1 MKCLPTSRESFR
13 RLFQLAAVLLL
24 ACGHAAVN
32 AQLLPGFRASG
43 QFDEQQMIIENPARG
58 TRILVNAPLTGFG
71 KDDRVLL
78 VLYALPNGNTIEQ
91 TFGKRLEEGD
101 DWHFDI
107 QHIGAQTRFLR
118 RTLTDRTLVV
128 AYMENSRK
136 SWPAWST
143 NTPGYA
149 EEVKRIT
156 DEITALFVPWD
167 PELALNGH
175 SGGGRFIF
183 SCLDAFDRIP
193 DMVVRISF
201 LDSNYGW
208 ENDSYGPKIVS
219 WLASAKNR
227 HLCTL
232 AYNDSVVIYNG
243 KPLVSPTGGTWYRS
257 GVMRDYLAQ
266 WYRLKKRERDSLTW
280 YSSGDRR
287 IEFIFKLNP
296 EGKIFHTQQVEYNGF
311 INSML
316 SGTKHEQK
324 GYRYFGPR
332 AYNDFVSDTVVIPLR
347 RLNIPPRDPAAESG
361 SEFMNRISDLPLE
374 KREEEIHSAV
384 ASGNIPGFLRETV
397 TLKGTFN
404 DLNGT
409 PHTLEYE
416 VMPDYLAIGSDSDFC
431 RIPMTPGT
439 AQRLADL
446 FGCSLL
452 TAKLSDHIWANA
464 EVRLVP
470 FNYVPVG
477 NANEL
482 VTKFAEHNAQIEK
495 QLAEAGGR
503 HGQLVAGIKKDVI
516 ISSRIAERPDRVV
529 IYGWHKT
536 DGKPIQ
542 PVYSGHIWWYV
553 DYSHGIR
560 FMNAQV
566 LLDGRPVL
574 VYDLL
579 KDPVLFRVV
588 TDEEGP
594 YADSVYPV
602 NDYMKK

>member
-1 MKCLPTSRESFR
+1 MKCLLISRESIR
-13 RLFQLAAVLLL
+13 RFSQLAAVLLL
-24 ACGHAAVN
+24 SCGNAAVN

-43 QFDEQQMIIENPARG
+43 LFDEQQIIIENQALG
-58 TRILVNAPLTGFG
+58 TRILINAPMIGFG

-91 TFGKRLEEGD
+91 TSGKKLREGD

-107 QHIGAQTRFLR
+107 QHIAAQTRFLR
-118 RTLTDRTLVV
+118 RVVTDRTLVV
-128 AYMENSRK
+128 AYLENSRK

-143 NTPGYA
+143 GTPGYA
-149 EEVKRIT
+149 EEVKRMADGIS
-156 DEITALFVPWD
+156 ALFAPWD

-183 SCLDAFDRIP
+183 SYLDAVDRIP
-193 DMVVRISF
+193 DSVVRIAF

-208 ENDSYGPKIVS
+208 ENDSYGPKVVS
-219 WLASAKNR
+219 WLASGKKR
-227 HLCTL
+227 HLCTM

-257 GVMRDYLAQ
+257 SIMRDYLSQ
-266 WYRLKKRERDSLTW
+266 SFWLKKHERDSLTW
-280 YSSGDRR
+280 FASADRR
-287 IEFIFKLNP
+287 IEFIFKPNP

-311 INSML
+311 IHSML
-316 SGTKHEQK
+316 SGTRHEQK
-324 GYRYFGPR
+324 GYRYFGSR
-332 AYNDFVSDTVVIPLR
+332 AYGDFISDTIIVPVR
-347 RLNIPPRDPAAESG
+347 RLNIPPRDPASETG
-361 SEFMNRISDLPLE
+361 SEFMNRIGDLPRE
-374 KREEEIHSAV
+374 EREEEIYRAA

-397 TLKGTFN
+397 LLNGTFN

-416 VMPDYLAIGSDSDFC
+416 VMPDYLAIGSDEDFC

-446 FGCSLL
+446 FGGSLL
-452 TAKLSDHIWANA
+452 TSKLSDHIWAKA
-464 EVRLVP
+464 DFKLVP

-482 VTKFAEHNAQIEK
+482 VSKFAEHNAQIER

-503 HGQLVAGIKKDVI
+503 CGQLVAGIKKDVI

-529 IYGWHKT
+529 IYGWHKP

-574 VYDLL
+574 VTDLL

-588 TDEEGP
+588 TDEEGSLTV
-594 YADSVYPV
+594 SVYPV
-602 NDYMKK
+602 NEDLKK

>member
-1 MKCLPTSRESFR
+1 MLLVFS
-13 RLFQLAAVLLL
+13 QAAL
-24 ACGHAAVN
+24 N

-43 QFDEQQMIIENPARG
+43 LFDEQQMIIDNSPPG
-58 TRILVNAPLTGFG
+58 TRILVNAPINGFG

-91 TFGKRLEEGD
+91 TFGKKLREDD

-118 RTLTDRTLVV
+118 KTVTDRTVVV
-128 AYMENSRK
+128 AYLENSRK
-136 SWPAWST
+136 SWPAWSA
-143 NTPGYA
+143 NTPVYA
-149 EEVKRIT
+149 EEVKKMA
-156 DEITALFVPWD
+156 DEITALFAPWN
-167 PELALNGH
+167 PELVLNGH

-183 SCLDAFDRIP
+183 SYLDAVEQIPERI
-193 DMVVRISF
+193 VRIAF
-201 LDSNYGW
+201 LDSSYGW
-208 ENDSYGPKIVS
+208 ESDSYGPELVR
-219 WLASAKNR
+219 WLNSGKKR

-243 KPLVSPTGGTWYRS
+243 RPLVSPTGGTWYRS
-257 GVMRDYLAQ
+257 SVMRDYLAQ
-266 WYRLKKRERDSLTW
+266 SFRLKKRERDSLIW
-280 YSSGDRR
+280 FSSGDRR
-287 IEFIFKLNP
+287 IEFIFKPNP
-296 EGKIFHTQQVEYNGF
+296 EARIFHTQQVEFNGF
-311 INSML
+311 IHSML

-324 GYRYFGPR
+324 GYRYFGLR
-332 AYNDFVSDTVVIPLR
+332 AYNDFISDTVVIPVR
-347 RLNIPPRDPAAESG
+347 RLNIPPRDPASETG
-361 SEFMNRISDLPLE
+361 FEFMNRISDLPRE
-374 KREEEIHSAV
+374 EREEEIYRAA

-397 TLKGTFN
+397 ALKGTFN
-404 DLNGT
+404 DLNGA
-409 PHTLEYE
+409 PHTIEYE
-416 VMPDYLAIGSDSDFC
+416 VMPDYMAIGSDADFC

-446 FGCSLL
+446 FGASLL
-452 TAKLSDHIWANA
+452 TAKLSDHIWASA
-464 EVRLVP
+464 EVKLVP

-495 QLAEAGGR
+495 QLTDAGGR

-516 ISSRIAERPDRVV
+516 ISSRIADRPDRVL

-574 VYDLL
+574 MPDLL

-588 TDEEGP
+588 TDEELPFAG
-594 YADSVYPV
+594 SVYPV
-602 NDYMKK
+602 NEDLKK